1 MNINVGKLLCMI
13 SMKKSENKCLSIEWI
28 RCLHNLMQTN
38 KELLN
43 FIRRK
48 NYGNI
53 YLDDLSEW
61 VTVDYFANFKEDQLK
76 YYRMPNPEDGLPKI
90 ELASY
95 HNIRLIHPTTGRD
108 TYVRL
113 QNMPYIYTPYSYNNS
128 PVDLTKIKGIET
140 DTLRMVNGKLQF
152 IFRLNKNTILDKDS
166 SFYRGYNQVSY
177 RDSNRKCIQKLLHLG
192 CQNDL
197 RIVNM
202 ITPHVKRVLKGT
214 KYANPSPLT
223 NIPPLTITLKEY
235 QKENIR
241 WMLKVEK
248 ESPLTIPYIPGIPIS
263 DGSLWINP
271 LTNSIDSIKPAK
283 KELNIYGGVI
293 LDTVGMGKTIVSLVA
308 SLMNPAKNVGTP
320 DKKVIQKYHRPC
332 ISLIESK
339 GSKRKGQPCG
349 KRSVDNNIGLC
360 KTHLKVKINSGELII
375 NDENQ
380 LETYSEN
387 DIDSILDMK
396 MNLFKSR
403 ATLIIVTN
411 TLPSRWL
418 NEMKLF
424 KNRWDVNILQ
434 IISKHDYETTS
445 YKDVINADFIITT
458 FDFMTF
464 NFGFQNNTHMKNTM
478 DNMNSLKPND
488 YVKLLET
495 KKPYFFHFYWNRVI
509 VDEIHTVDTDKFK
522 NSNLK
527 QSLCHLK
534 ANFKWCLSGS
544 AFINNLGS
552 YTFMLDYLYTARS
565 NYDEDVK
572 DKTEEINE
580 EDSIHS
586 DLQRRANRVSLRK
599 KYLFLKHYHHMNIFK
614 NCFRC
619 NTYESAHEE
628 ITFDKPLVEK
638 NYFVELSSA
647 ETALYKTRLAKHSA
661 RDNANDECLRQICC
675 HPRLNAHMNKNV
687 EYPNAKLKDIYKQTY
702 KDLITSIKE
711 SESKIKNL
719 QESVLYFTNELSRY
733 GSVVS
738 KTNWAKIGLK
748 KEKTSLTR
756 ETNMLSRM
764 KKAKEFFPNN
774 MKSIK
779 NIIPSLDESVDYTIN
794 ESLIEKHGTKLT
806 HLIGFMKKE
815 FTLYNDTK
823 YIIFSQWDSYI
834 TIIANALK
842 ENGIPA
848 YCCKGNVFQKQKA
861 VKLFKESAK
870 SNTINTNTNNNI
882 NTTTKTTK
890 KAKVP
895 KEDYRIILLSLK
907 SADSGLDFPE
917 ANNVIMMDGI
927 KGSNTYKKC
936 IKTQAAGR
944 ARRMGQDK
952 KVNVIH
958 FAVKNTIDEEM
969 FLEEEDSSDDCDVC
983 ENIEMR
989 EAFDDKIGPVKI
1001 I

>member
-13 SMKKSENKCLSIEWI
+13 SMKKSESKCLSIEWI

-61 VTVDYFANFKEDQLK
+61 VSIDYFANFKEDQLK
-76 YYRMPNPEDGLPKI
+76 YYRMPNPDDGLPKI
-90 ELASY
+90 ELVDY
-95 HNIRLIHPTTGRD
+95 HNIKLMHPTTGREN
-108 TYVRL
+108 YVRL
-113 QNMPYIYTPYSYNNS
+113 TQMPYVYRPYSYSSNPDGLS
-128 PVDLTKIKGIET
+128 KIKGIEC
-140 DTLRMVNGKLQF
+140 DTLRMVNGKLEF
-152 IFRLNKNTILDKDS
+152 IFRLNKNTILNDDS
-166 SFYRGYNQVSY
+166 PFYKGYNQSAY
-177 RDSNRKCIQKLLHLG
+177 RDTNKKRIRHLLQLG
-192 CQNDL
+192 CQNDS

-214 KYANPSPLT
+214 KYAIPSPLT
-223 NIPPLTITLKEY
+223 STPPLTITLKEY

-248 ESPLTIPYIPGIPIS
+248 ESPLTIPYTPGIPIS
-263 DGSLWINP
+263 DGKIWINP
-271 LTNSIDSIKPAK
+271 LSNTFSEMRPDK

-308 SLMNPAKNVGTP
+308 SLMNPALNVGTP

-332 ISLIESK
+332 IALIESK
-339 GSKRKGQPCG
+339 GSKRKGQLCG
-349 KRSVDNNIGLC
+349 KKSIDNMHGFC
-360 KTHLKVKINSGELII
+360 KTHLKSKINSGELKI
-375 NDENQ
+375 DENIPI
-380 LETYSEN
+380 EVYNEEN
-387 DIDSILDMK
+387 VNYILDTK
-396 MNLFKSR
+396 LNLFKSR

-418 NEMKLF
+418 SEMNLL
-424 KNRWDVNILQ
+424 KNRWDINILQ
-434 IISKHDYETTS
+434 IISRHDYETIS

-464 NFGFQNNTHMKNTM
+464 NSGFQNNTTMKDRM
-478 DNMNSLKPND
+478 SDINSVKPND
-488 YVKLLET
+488 YISILET

-509 VDEIHTVDTDKFK
+509 VDEIHTVDTDKFR

-565 NYDEDVK
+565 NYDEDIK
-572 DKTEEINE
+572 DKTDVDLNE
-580 EDSIHS
+580 QDDVQSH
-586 DLQRRANRVSLRK
+586 LQRRANRESLRK

-619 NTYESAHEE
+619 NTYESANKE
-628 ITFDKPLVEK
+628 ISFDKPLIEK
-638 NYFVELSSA
+638 NYFVELSSF
-647 ETALYKTRLAKHSA
+647 ENALYKTRLAKHNA

-687 EYPNAKLKDIYKQTY
+687 EHLNASLKDIYKQTY
-702 KDLITSIKE
+702 KDLIISISE

-733 GSVVS
+733 GGFGKVS
-738 KTNWAKIGLK
+738 QTNWAKIGLK
-748 KEKTSLTR
+748 KERTSLTR
-756 ETNMLSRM
+756 ETNMLTRM
-764 KKAKEFFPNN
+764 NEAKKAF
-774 MKSIK
+774 SINTKK
-779 NIIPSLDESVDYTIN
+779 NTTPSLDESVDYTIN
-794 ESLIEKHGTKLT
+794 DSLIGKHGTKLT
-806 HLIGFMKKE
+806 HLLAFMKKE
-815 FTLYNDTK
+815 FTLHDDTK
-823 YIIFSQWDSYI
+823 YIIFSQWESYI
-834 TIIANALK
+834 TLISNALK

-848 YCCKGNVFQKQKA
+848 YCCKGNVFQKRKA
-861 VKLFKESAK
+861 VKMFKESSNEK
-870 SNTINTNTNNNI
+870 SNEKSNDTVKIS
-882 NTTTKTTK
+882 TK
-890 KAKVP
+890 KP
-895 KEDYRIILLSLK
+895 KEDYRVILLSLK

-917 ANNVIMMDGI
+917 ANNVILMDWI
-927 KGSNTYKKC
+927 KGTNTYKKC

-944 ARRMGQDK
+944 ARRMGQNK
-952 KVNVIH
+952 SVNVIH
-958 FAVKNTIDEEM
+958 FITKNTIDEEM
-969 FLEEEDSSDDCDVC
+969 MIDEDESSDEGDVC

-989 EAFDDKIGPVKI
+989 EAFDDKIGGSVKI